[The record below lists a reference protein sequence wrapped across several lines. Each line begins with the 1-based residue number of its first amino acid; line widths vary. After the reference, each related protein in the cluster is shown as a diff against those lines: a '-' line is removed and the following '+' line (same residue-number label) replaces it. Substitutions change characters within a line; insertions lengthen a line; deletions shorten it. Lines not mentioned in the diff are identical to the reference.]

1 MILASS
7 YILYSHNF
15 RELEISKKRILV
27 KVLVREHWK
36 LLANFQTEDYRVSTG
51 LIYQVYSQNCG

>member
-7 YILYSHNF
+7 YILYSYNF
-15 RELEISKKRILV
+15 KELGISKRILV
-27 KVLVREHWK
+27 KVFVREYWK